1 MVRFL
6 SITLVF
12 MTLVVLPVRADQNDV
27 KLSDLFRQLQ
37 SAPELTQ
44 AQLIER
50 RIWGIWHTHTDPQVY
65 KTMAVGVL
73 SMRSGALKKALAAF
87 DRIVAIDP
95 NFAEGWN
102 KRATIYYMMGRYTA
116 SVNDIQRALYL
127 EPRHFGALSG
137 LGLIFDAIGKGDAA
151 LKVWKQALAIHPN
164 MPRIRSR
171 MLELKRQLTEPP
183 T

>member
-6 SITLVF
+6 SIALVT

-27 KLSDLFRQLQ
+27 KLRDLFQQLQ
-37 SAPELTQ
+37 SASELTQ

-50 RIWGIWHTHTDPQVY
+50 RIWDIWHTHSDPQVY

-73 SMRSGALKKALAAF
+73 SMRSGALREALAAF
-87 DRIVAIDP
+87 DKIVGIDP

-137 LGLIFDAIGKGDAA
+137 LGLIFDAIGKKELV
-151 LKVWKQALAIHPN
+151 LKVWKQALALHSN
-164 MPRIRSR
+164 MPKLSSCT
-171 MLELKRQLTEPP
+171 LELKRQLTKPP
-183 T
+183 I

>member
-6 SITLVF
+6 FITFVST
-12 MTLVVLPVRADQNDV
+12 TLAVLPVRAHQSDV
-27 KLSDLFRQLQ
+27 KLNDLFQQLQ
-37 SAPELTQ
+37 SALDLTE

-50 RIWGIWHTHTDPQVY
+50 RIWDIWHTHTDLQVS
-65 KTMAVGVL
+65 KFMAAGVL
-73 SMRSGALKKALAAF
+73 SMRSGFLREALVAL
-87 DRIVAIDP
+87 DTVVGIDP

-102 KRATIYYMMGRYTA
+102 KRATIYFMMGRYTA

-137 LGLIFDAIGKGDAA
+137 LGLIFDAIGKDEAA
-151 LKVWKQALAIHPN
+151 VEVWKQALAIHPN
-164 MPRIRSR
+164 MPKIRSR
-171 MLELKRQLTEPP
+171 MLEVKRELTGPP

>member
-1 MVRFL
+1 
-6 SITLVF
+6 

-50 RIWGIWHTHTDPQVY
+50 RIWDIWHTHTDPQVH

-87 DRIVAIDP
+87 DKIVAIDP

-116 SVNDIQRALYL
+116 SVKDIQRALYL
-127 EPRHFGALSG
+127 EPRHFGARLHQRAPRAGRGDVRALLAEGEVGPRRHLEGRPLRG
-137 LGLIFDAIGKGDAA
+137 LRVDA
-151 LKVWKQALAIHPN
+151 LL
-164 MPRIRSR
+164 
-171 MLELKRQLTEPP
+171 
-183 T
+183 

>member
-1 MVRFL
+1 
-6 SITLVF
+6 
-12 MTLVVLPVRADQNDV
+12 
-27 KLSDLFRQLQ
+27 
-37 SAPELTQ
+37 
-44 AQLIER
+44 
-50 RIWGIWHTHTDPQVY
+50 
-65 KTMAVGVL
+65 MAVGVL

-151 LKVWKQALAIHPN
+151 LMVWKQALAIHPN

>member
-1 MVRFL
+1 
-6 SITLVF
+6 
-12 MTLVVLPVRADQNDV
+12 
-27 KLSDLFRQLQ
+27 
-37 SAPELTQ
+37 
-44 AQLIER
+44 
-50 RIWGIWHTHTDPQVY
+50 
-65 KTMAVGVL
+65 MAVGVL

-87 DRIVAIDP
+87 DKIVAIDP

-164 MPRIRSR
+164 MPKIRSR
-171 MLELKRQLTEPP
+171 MLELNRQLTEPP

>member
-6 SITLVF
+6 SIALVF
-12 MTLVVLPVRADQNDV
+12 TTLVVLPVRADQNDI
-27 KLSDLFRQLQ
+27 KLRDLFRQLQ
-37 SAPELTQ
+37 LAPELTQ

-50 RIWGIWHTHTDPQVY
+50 RIWDIWHRHSDPQVS

-73 SMRSGALKKALAAF
+73 SMRSGALLKALAAF
-87 DRIVAIDP
+87 DKIVAIDP

-102 KRATIYYMMGRYTA
+102 KRATIYFMMGRYTA
-116 SVNDIQRALYL
+116 SVKDIQRALYL

-137 LGLIFDAIGKGDAA
+137 LGLIFDAIGRARLA

-164 MPRIRSR
+164 MPKIRSR
-171 MLELKRQLTEPP
+171 MLELKRQLTKPP

>member
-1 MVRFL
+1 MVRLL
-6 SITLVF
+6 SIALVF
-12 MTLVVLPVRADQNDV
+12 TTLVVLPVRADQNDV
-27 KLSDLFRQLQ
+27 KLRDLFRQLQ
-37 SAPELTQ
+37 LAPELTQ

-50 RIWGIWHTHTDPQVY
+50 QIWDIWHMHSDPQVS

-73 SMRSGALKKALAAF
+73 SMRSGALLKALAAF
-87 DRIVAIDP
+87 DKIVAIDP

-116 SVNDIQRALYL
+116 SVKDIQRALYL

-151 LKVWKQALAIHPN
+151 FKVWKQALAIHPN
-164 MPRIRSR
+164 MPKIQSR
-171 MLELKRQLTEPP
+171 MLDLKRQLTEPP